1 LGNKNSI
8 TEYEGHQSYINSIS
22 FDHEGC
28 VLASVSDD
36 LTCRVWNIKE
46 GDERRKLEFK
56 INRSSPG
63 MYALNYIIIGRLKKV
78 NSNKNLASELNL
90 T

>member
-1 LGNKNSI
+1 MYKTDLANKNSI

-36 LTCRVWNIKE
+36 LTCRVWNVKE
-46 GDERRKLEFK
+46 FDERQKLEFK
-56 INRSSPG
+56 INLSSPG
-63 MYALNYIIIGRLKKV
+63 TSALSLEGFDN
-78 NSNKNLASELNL
+78 
-90 T
+90 